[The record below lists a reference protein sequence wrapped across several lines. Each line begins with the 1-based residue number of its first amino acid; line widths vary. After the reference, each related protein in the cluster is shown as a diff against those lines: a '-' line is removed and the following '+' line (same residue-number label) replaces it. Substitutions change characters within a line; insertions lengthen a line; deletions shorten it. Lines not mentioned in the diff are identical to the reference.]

1 MLDGIYNVATG
12 INLSFGSTILTIIVS
27 FVLGIIIS
35 LVYIKT
41 YEKGQYSQ
49 NFALTLVMLPSIIA
63 IIILLVG
70 SNIARAF
77 SLVGA
82 FSIIRF
88 RSEAGSPKEIAY
100 VFFAMAAGLA
110 CGVGFFGYAV
120 LFTLVLCMFLIVL
133 GKVGFGVKKSPYK
146 LLKVTIPE
154 DLDYQ
159 REFEEVFNQYAL
171 SYELQKVKTTDL
183 GSLYELVYLV
193 SLYYD
198 ADEKE
203 FIDALRCRN
212 GNLNI
217 VLGMNVER

>member
-120 LFTLVLCMFLIVL
+120 LFTWCFVC
-133 GKVGFGVKKSPYK
+133 S
-146 LLKVTIPE
+146 
-154 DLDYQ
+154 
-159 REFEEVFNQYAL
+159 
-171 SYELQKVKTTDL
+171 
-183 GSLYELVYLV
+183 
-193 SLYYD
+193 
-198 ADEKE
+198 
-203 FIDALRCRN
+203 
-212 GNLNI
+212 
-217 VLGMNVER
+217 

>member
-1 MLDGIYNVATG
+1 
-12 INLSFGSTILTIIVS
+12 
-27 FVLGIIIS
+27 
-35 LVYIKT
+35 
-41 YEKGQYSQ
+41 
-49 NFALTLVMLPSIIA
+49 
-63 IIILLVG
+63 
-70 SNIARAF
+70 
-77 SLVGA
+77 
-82 FSIIRF
+82 
-88 RSEAGSPKEIAY
+88 
-100 VFFAMAAGLA
+100 
-110 CGVGFFGYAV
+110 
-120 LFTLVLCMFLIVL
+120 MFLIVL

>member
-77 SLVGA
+77 SLAGA